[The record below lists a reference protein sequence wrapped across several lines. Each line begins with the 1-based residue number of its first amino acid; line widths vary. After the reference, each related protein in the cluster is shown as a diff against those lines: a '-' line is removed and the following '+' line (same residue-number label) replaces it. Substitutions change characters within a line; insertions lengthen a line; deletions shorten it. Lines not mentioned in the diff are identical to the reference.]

1 MPLSEGFEEVETME
15 HHATLLTSQFVT
27 HDVKRFTFS
36 RPDGFAFE
44 PGQGVELAID
54 KPGWEKEGRPFTPT
68 SLSEDKVLEFTIKG
82 YPEHHGV
89 TEQLHRLIPGDKV
102 LLSDTFGTIQYKGPG
117 TFIAG
122 GAGIT
127 PFLAIIRR
135 LARDNELTGH
145 SLLFSN
151 KAPQDIICEQELRH
165 YLGASAHFLCTRET
179 DCRCEHQRIDKTF
192 LEQRI
197 TDLTQR
203 FYICGPSAFVKSING
218 ALQELGAEPDALVFE
233 R

>member
-1 MPLSEGFEEVETME
+1 ME
-15 HHATLLTSQFVT
+15 HRATLLTSQFIT
-27 HDVKRFTFS
+27 HDVKRFVLT
-36 RPDGFAFE
+36 RPEGFTFE

-68 SLSEDKVLEFTIKG
+68 SLPEDQVLEFTIKG

-89 TEQLHRLIPGDKV
+89 TEQLHRLKPGDS
-102 LLSDTFGTIQYKGPG
+102 LLMSDTFGTIHYRGPG
-117 TFIAG
+117 TFIAA

-135 LARDNELTGH
+135 LARDNELAGH

-151 KAPQDIICEQELRH
+151 KGKDDIIGEQELRH
-165 YLGASAHFLCTRET
+165 YLGERAHFVCTRES
-179 DCRCEHQRIDKTF
+179 DCRCEPQRIDKAF
-192 LEQRI
+192 LQASI
-197 TDLTQR
+197 QDLSQR
-203 FYICGPSAFVKSING
+203 FYLCGPPPFVTAINS
-218 ALQELGAEPDALVFE
+218 ALQDLGAEPDALVFE